1 MSKSTRV
8 AAIVLLFFLP
18 AALRLIPIRHG
29 LPENYLPD
37 THIVRS
43 ALGMAKDK
51 NPVPPVLKYS
61 SYPNLLPYCLLPI
74 YATQYVAGRVSGE
87 WGGAEEF
94 GHVVQSDPARV
105 HLPARLLVAL
115 FGILTPWV
123 VFRTARAAGLQ
134 RGAWVAAWLVTTGLL
149 HTHFSVQE
157 RPWVPMV
164 FFFALSGW
172 PAVRYASD
180 PRPRWLLLS
189 GVAAGLAFATHQ
201 AGLGALGISGFA
213 WLLSG
218 PGWRGQELRS
228 RLLHGV
234 GAVALFGVVSLA
246 LGHPYLLVHG
256 PPPQE
261 EFAGAESWEE
271 TDAPSF
277 SIAGQ
282 AIRLQIRPESFTRLS
297 AALFGYDPVLLIL
310 GVLGIP
316 LALRRRATRA
326 PTAFALLWAAFFMTN
341 QNDHVRYLLPLCVLL
356 AWPAGCLAERLW
368 NPRWGR
374 GALVLALALAL
385 AQSARLGWV
394 LTRSDTREAA
404 GELLAGLPAG
414 SRVVIDRYGPVVALD
429 AASLD
434 RISEWRELRT
444 REAFRRERLRV
455 GVEPDAGLDAVRVED
470 FLLFDDR
477 RETVDLA
484 PGRSAL
490 GTTAAEALTRLGA
503 THVLLVRRYPDGA
516 RAHPLASLLS
526 GEPIAVVDPSAEE
539 LASEAYLPMEMRFP
553 LRGLWQVSRPGPWMG
568 LYEWRP

>member
-1 MSKSTRV
+1 MPKSTRFAV
-8 AAIVLLFFLP
+8 LVLLLFVP

-74 YATQYVAGRVSGE
+74 YAAQYAVGRASGE

-123 VFRTARAAGLQ
+123 VFRTARAAGLG
-134 RGAWVAAWLVTTGLL
+134 RGAWVAAWLVATGLL

-164 FFFALSGW
+164 FFFALSAW
-172 PAVRYASD
+172 PAVRYAAD
-180 PRPRWLLLS
+180 PRARWLLCS
-189 GVAAGLAFATHQ
+189 GAAAGLAFATHQ
-201 AGLGALGISGFA
+201 AGLGALGLAGFA
-213 WLLSG
+213 WLFGG
-218 PGWRGQELRS
+218 PGWRGADLRS
-228 RLLHGV
+228 RLAHGF
-234 GAVALFGVVSLA
+234 GAVALFGLVALA

-256 PPPQE
+256 PPPQA

-310 GVLGIP
+310 GLVGIP

-368 NPRWGR
+368 SARWGR
-374 GALVLALALAL
+374 AVVVAGMALAM
-385 AQSARLGWV
+385 AQSARLAWV
-394 LTRSDTREAA
+394 LTRPDSRVEAA
-404 GELLAGLPAG
+404 EVLASLPEG
-414 SRVVIDRYGPVVALD
+414 SRVVIDRYGPIVPLSAE
-429 AASLD
+429 SLD
-434 RISEWRELRT
+434 RLSQWRELRT
-444 REAFRRERLRV
+444 REGFRRERLRV
-455 GVEPDAGLDAVRVED
+455 GVEPELGFDAVRVED

-484 PGRSAL
+484 PGRGEL
-490 GTTAAEALTRLGA
+490 GTTAAEALTSLGA

-516 RAHPLASLLS
+516 RLHPLAGLLA
-526 GEPIAVVDPSAEE
+526 GEPVAVVDPSAEE
-539 LASEAYLPMEMRFP
+539 LATEAYLPMEMRFP
-553 LRGLWQVSRPGPWMG
+553 LTGLWQVSRPGPWMG